1 MQFKVK
7 AITYIIYT
15 MQSGVELLTVL
26 SLLYL
31 YHCLGKKKRKI
42 SKHERHYTID
52 GLLNNGSYNCEYTY
66 TGDYKRMLSSAY
78 ALKPGSTDKV
88 GY

>member
-1 MQFKVK
+1 
-7 AITYIIYT
+7 

-42 SKHERHYTID
+42 SKYERHYTID
-52 GLLNNGSYNCEYTY
+52 GLLNSGSYNCEYT
-66 TGDYKRMLSSAY
+66 GD
-78 ALKPGSTDKV
+78 
-88 GY
+88 

>member
-7 AITYIIYT
+7 TITYIIYT

-42 SKHERHYTID
+42 SKNERHYTID
-52 GLLNNGSYNCEYTY
+52 GLLNSGSYNCEHS
-66 TGDYKRMLSSAY
+66 GDYKNMISTGFG
-78 ALKPGSTDKV
+78 LKPGSTDKV